1 MRWRPAEYWKP
12 GTTVEVEVSAYGVD
26 FGDGLFGQDDVTTRF
41 TIGDQII
48 ATAYD
53 ATKTMTVRR
62 NGEVVKTMPIS
73 MGKAKTPSDNGA
85 YIHR

>member
-1 MRWRPAEYWKP
+1 MSVK
-12 GTTVEVEVSAYGVD
+12 AYGVD

-48 ATAYD
+48 ATADD

-73 MGKAKTPSDNGA
+73 MGKAKRPPTTAPTSSA
-85 YIHR
+85 TATHSW